1 MTRIAHPLF
10 ALVLLASS
18 ACITVAESSSGYD
31 PVRRA
36 PSEASSRAGS
46 GLARANTP
54 AQIAELGAALERR
67 ASERVQVGALR
78 VIVEPF
84 DEVRRDGGEH
94 RHAILNERDA
104 VGVVE
109 TLQYELTL
117 ALGNRLNVVDPGVIL
132 GVDASRDELRQR
144 TGATHAVVGTWYRV
158 GNHVDVAARIV
169 SLDDGWIVAT
179 AQKRIRDF
187 EGRVFSR
194 ALQSPLDE
202 RSTLRPA
209 QPVAAELEPE
219 IEIDELEEPSGRA
232 DSDTDVD
239 SGTHVAPLVEQLLRA
254 NEVSVVVGSPPE
266 VDPDGVPLDF
276 DPDAVLSP
284 ESVGPGAA
292 RLRDTPEHRSLRSDW
307 PPLDDRSPAGVESAS
322 GGSPDTRF

>member
-1 MTRIAHPLF
+1 M
-10 ALVLLASS
+10 
-18 ACITVAESSSGYD
+18 
-31 PVRRA
+31 
-36 PSEASSRAGS
+36 
-46 GLARANTP
+46 
-54 AQIAELGAALERR
+54 
-67 ASERVQVGALR
+67 
-78 VIVEPF
+78 
-84 DEVRRDGGEH
+84 
-94 RHAILNERDA
+94 
-104 VGVVE
+104 GVVE

-219 IEIDELEEPSGRA
+219 IEIDELEEPSGPA

-239 SGTHVAPLVEQLLRA
+239 SGTHVAP
-254 NEVSVVVGSPPE
+254 VSYTHLTLPTIY
-266 VDPDGVPLDF
+266 
-276 DPDAVLSP
+276 
-284 ESVGPGAA
+284 SV
-292 RLRDTPEHRSLRSDW
+292 
-307 PPLDDRSPAGVESAS
+307 
-322 GGSPDTRF
+322 